1 MNEVMNLATVN
12 GLTNKELKKSC
23 KAILNELNKVS
34 HSAWVIAR
42 KYADICND
50 ETWKEDFATFKDF
63 ANYVNVNRATLQLYA
78 KAVRLVGDICSTD
91 EEISTF
97 QSDITVSKAVE
108 LTRLY
113 AFVQVTGMSIY
124 DLQYDLVAY
133 IGGYEVLLSKSN
145 KEVRESI
152 AEYENTFAHIPS
164 EAEEAEAEEAEAEVE
179 EAEAE
184 AEAEA
189 DKKNDD
195 DFLLTYE
202 TTAENLTDFVKTVT
216 NLLKEH
222 GKLNISISL

>member
-1 MNEVMNLATVN
+1 MNEIMNLTTVN
-12 GLTNKELKKSC
+12 DLTNKELKKSC

-78 KAVRLVGDICSTD
+78 KAVRLVGNICSTD

-97 QSDITVSKAVE
+97 QTDVTVSKTVE

-113 AFVQVTGMSIY
+113 GFVDITGMTIY
-124 DLQYDLVAY
+124 DLYYDFIAY
-133 IGGYEVLLSKSN
+133 IGGYDALLSKSN
-145 KEVRESI
+145 KEVRESL
-152 AEYENTFAHIPS
+152 AEYENTFIHNQSEDEAEAEA
-164 EAEEAEAEEAEAEVE
+164 EAEEAEAEEANGEN
-179 EAEAE
+179 
-184 AEAEA
+184 
-189 DKKNDD
+189 KD

-202 TTAENLTDFVKTVT
+202 TTSENVNDFFKTIT

>member
-12 GLTNKELKKSC
+12 DLTNKELKKSC

-97 QSDITVSKAVE
+97 QSGVTVSKAVE

-113 AFVQVTGMSIY
+113 GFVDVVGMTIY
-124 DLQYDLVAY
+124 DLYYDFIAY

-152 AEYENTFAHIPS
+152 AEYENTFAHVS
-164 EAEEAEAEEAEAEVE
+164 S

-189 DKKNDD
+189 EVKAEAEEEANGENKD

-202 TTAENLTDFVKTVT
+202 TTSENVNDFFKTIT

>member
-12 GLTNKELKKSC
+12 DLTNKELKKSC

-42 KYADICND
+42 RYADICND

-78 KAVRLVGDICSTD
+78 KAVKLVGNICSTD

-97 QSDITVSKAVE
+97 QSDVTVSKTVE

-113 AFVQVTGMSIY
+113 GFVDITGMTIY
-124 DLQYDLVAY
+124 DLYYDFIAY
-133 IGGYEVLLSKSN
+133 IGGYDALLSKSN

-152 AEYENTFAHIPS
+152 VEYENTFAHIPS
-164 EAEEAEAEEAEAEVE
+164 EAEAEAEAEAEVAAE
-179 EAEAE
+179 TEAEAE
-184 AEAEA
+184 AEANE
-189 DKKNDD
+189 KNND

-202 TTAENLTDFVKTVT
+202 TTTENVNDFFKTIT